1 MERTLQKLINT
12 FKGLSTFKKILY
24 GIFFFVAILLV
35 GLLVLFFGNR
45 YNMPV
50 TPPARHAVARAKE
63 LEDHIRVR
71 KKRIKRLLDDADQI
85 DKNTRENRERVKKAK
100 SMRELDALQKELEL

>member
-12 FKGLSTFKKILY
+12 FKGLSTFKKVLY
-24 GIFFFVAILLV
+24 GIFFFVAILFV

-45 YNMPV
+45 YNMPEA
-50 TPPARHAVARAKE
+50 PPARHAAARAKE
-63 LEDHIRVR
+63 LEDTIRVR

-85 DKNTRENRERVKKAK
+85 DKNTLKNRERVKKAK
-100 SMRELDALQKELEL
+100 SMRELDDLQKELDL